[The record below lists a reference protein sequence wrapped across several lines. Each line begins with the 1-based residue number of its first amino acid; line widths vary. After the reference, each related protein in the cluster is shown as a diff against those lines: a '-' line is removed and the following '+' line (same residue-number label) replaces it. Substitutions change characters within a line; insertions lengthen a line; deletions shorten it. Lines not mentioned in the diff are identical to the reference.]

1 MTVFADNGP
10 IRPDQGFQRRSLLT
24 RGGMLALGAGV
35 VGAAAGCSS
44 GGGAATTAQGSAS
57 GPSLLSKWLSTKKAR
72 MGFWLSAPPVQFT
85 DPKTSKPSGYAV
97 DVAQAMM
104 KDMGVELEIVELPFE
119 QQIAAAAAGKI
130 DAVGG
135 ALTIVPSRALK
146 GLFASFPVFFENN
159 VMWLSPTSKATSM
172 SDLSHATI
180 AVLSGSSQQ
189 TTGQSLLPQATF
201 APFDTVQDAVSDV
214 SSGRAEAVL
223 LSTNQLIGQVAQYP
237 HLKVMQGPPL
247 FFDVDTFYLPEGDF
261 VTEAWISNWLRYAA
275 SHEVLYDL
283 WVKWFDTPTAKQFGV
298 HTTAVGPF
306 GNGIAL

>member
-1 MTVFADNGP
+1 MTVSTDNGP
-10 IRPDQGFQRRSLLT
+10 VRPDQGLQRRSLLR

-35 VGAAAGCSS
+35 VGAAAGCS
-44 GGGAATTAQGSAS
+44 GGAAATTAQSS
-57 GPSLLSKWLSTKKAR
+57 TSSNSLLSKWLSTKKASL
-72 MGFWLSAPPVQFT
+72 GFWLSAPPVQFT
-85 DPKTSKPSGYAV
+85 DPKTGKPSGYAV
-97 DVAQAMM
+97 EVTQAMM

-135 ALTIVPSRALK
+135 PLTIEPSRALK
-146 GLFASFPVFFENN
+146 GLFVSFPVFFENN
-159 VMWLSPTSKATSM
+159 VMWLSPTSTATSM

-189 TTGQSLLPQATF
+189 ITGQSLLPQATF

-223 LSTNQLIGQVAQYP
+223 LSTNQLIGQAAQYP

-261 VTEAWISNWLRYAA
+261 VTEAWISSWLRYAA
-275 SHEVLYDL
+275 AHETLYNL
-283 WVKWFDTPTAKQFGV
+283 WVKWFGTPAAKQFGV